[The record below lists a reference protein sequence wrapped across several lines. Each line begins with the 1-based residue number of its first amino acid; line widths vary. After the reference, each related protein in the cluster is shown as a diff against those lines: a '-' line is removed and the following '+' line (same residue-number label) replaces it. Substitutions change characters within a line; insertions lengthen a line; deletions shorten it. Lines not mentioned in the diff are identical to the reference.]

1 MTSFFKKTSATI
13 ISAAILFAGVQLT
26 ASAAAPVKS
35 ATKQTVTIS
44 AKRMSTEQKL
54 AYDQAQANNGMQTVV
69 ISAKRLA
76 K

>member
-1 MTSFFKKTSATI
+1 MTKLFKKASTTI
-13 ISAAILFAGVQLT
+13 ISAAVLFAGVQLT

-35 ATKQTVTIS
+35 ATTQTVTIS
-44 AKRMSTEQKL
+44 AKRMNAEQKT
-54 AYDQAQANNGMQTVV
+54 AYDQAQANSGIQTVV